1 MNPRGKKTLGKTL
14 LVLLGVIVL
23 IIAVVEKVD
32 ARSYFAMER
41 PRLGFRF
48 RYEFESE
55 KRRSPNVAGSNQD
68 RDDIT
73 HEFRE
78 SLNISTKGWV
88 YHPYLVTFRL
98 SFAPEFRQRLQEQT
112 RDNETESDTTNDL
125 FMAYDVEA
133 TFLEKKPYTLDL
145 FGHRDE
151 NSVRSAFSE
160 RTEKRLDRYGGR
172 FSLKYP
178 VLPVIFGYTHTDA
191 KETGFFSSKGDNDTY
206 TFTANKGTKNTRT
219 SLSAS
224 YSDTNRTSSG
234 GSKSETKNTNVDF
247 RNNFNIT
254 ADRRVNLRSNALYRR
269 TESTQSNSIT
279 DRDDK
284 FFTVSENLDWQHRE
298 NLRSNYTFDYD
309 RNDSENFTRERII
322 GSASLSHRLYENLDT
337 SILGRAAFEDF
348 TGGERNSYVG
358 SLNFHYRRSIPW
370 GKLGIRVGH
379 SYDYTTRKDNQDPIQ
394 ILDESHVLQD
404 GVVTQ
409 LDNPNVI
416 LDTIEVTDVTNT
428 IIYVEG
434 QDYTIE
440 VDDSFVRIIR
450 TTFGSIQN
458 GQPVLVDYVFIPDPP
473 YDDGV
478 FGQRYGIDLSLWSV
492 LTLNYNFLR
501 RQQDILS
508 GPTPTNTIDD
518 TVHTAEMRLDWRWTE
533 TRLTFED
540 EDRSSGISSRAWTAR
555 ETLRFR
561 PARQVSLS
569 FSGFYGRREFFDR
582 DQTEENYTL
591 EGDIAWSP
599 RRQLRFTL
607 RGFGGINS
615 GTSQD
620 TEKIGA
626 AADVDWA
633 FRIWRGRIR
642 YTFSDENDKLN
653 QDRRKIHYLL
663 FEFIRIPF

>member
-1 MNPRGKKTLGKTL
+1 MNLRGQKALKKAI
-14 LVLLGVIVL
+14 LVLLCVSVL
-23 IIAVVEKVD
+23 IIVVAEKID
-32 ARSYFAMER
+32 ARSYFALER

-55 KRRSPNVAGSNQD
+55 KRTSPTQD
-68 RDDIT
+68 RDDIM
-73 HEFRE
+73 HVFRE
-78 SLNISTKGWV
+78 SLSISTTGWV
-88 YHPYLVTFRL
+88 YHPYLLHFRL
-98 SFAPEFRQRLQEQT
+98 SFAPELKQRLQEQT
-112 RDNETESDTTNDL
+112 RDNETDSDTTYDI
-125 FMAYDVEA
+125 FTAYDVEA

-151 NSVRSAFSE
+151 SSVRTAFSE
-160 RTEKRLDRYGGR
+160 RTERRSDRYGGR

-178 VLPVIFGYTHTDA
+178 VLPVVLGYTHLDA
-191 KETGFFSSKGDNDTY
+191 KETGFFSSRLDNDTY
-206 TFTANKGTKNTRT
+206 SFTANKGTKNTRT
-219 SLSAS
+219 VMNAS

-247 RNNFNIT
+247 RNNFKVT
-254 ADRRVNLRSNALYRR
+254 ADGRVNLRSYALYRR
-269 TESTQSNSIT
+269 AESTQSNQT
-279 DRDDK
+279 RDRDDR
-284 FFTVSENLDWQHRE
+284 FFTVSGDLDWQHRE
-298 NLRSNYTFDYD
+298 NLRSSYTIDYD
-309 RNDSENFTRERII
+309 RKDSEDFDSERTIV
-322 GSASLSHRLYENLDT
+322 SASLSHRLYENLDT
-337 SILGRAAFEDF
+337 SLLGRASHEDF
-348 TGGERNSYVG
+348 TGGKRDSYAG
-358 SLNFHYRRSIPW
+358 SLDFHYRRRIPW

-379 SYDYTTRKDNQDPIQ
+379 SYDYTERETDQDPIEV
-394 ILDESHVLQD
+394 LDESHVLQD

-416 LDTIEVTDVTNT
+416 LNTIVVTDVTNT
-428 IIYVEG
+428 IIYVED

-450 TTFGSIQN
+450 TTFGSIQD
-458 GQPVLVDYVFIPDPP
+458 GQRVLVDYVFIPDPP
-473 YDDGV
+473 FDDGV
-478 FGQRYGIDLSLWSV
+478 LGQRYGIDLSLWSV

-501 RQQDILS
+501 RDQNILS

-518 TVHTAEMRLDWRWTE
+518 TVHTAQMRLDWRWTE
-533 TRLTFED
+533 TKLTFED

-561 PARQVSLS
+561 PARQTSLS

-582 DQTEENYTL
+582 DQTEENYTI
-591 EGDIAWSP
+591 EGDIGWSP
-599 RRQLRFTL
+599 RRQLRL
-607 RGFGGINS
+607 SVRGFGGINS

-626 AADVDWA
+626 SANVDWA

-663 FEFIRIPF
+663 FEAIRIPF